1 MAWVSDTKF
10 KFMFI
15 DSFIGVPMS
24 VLCVVCGCFCD
35 GKMCLKLWY
44 VSLGLYRKLPPL
56 LHRSLGQ
63 CGICRP
69 HRQSSGLESHSL

>member
-15 DSFIGVPMS
+15 DSFIGMPTS
-24 VLCVVCGCFCD
+24 VLCVVYGCFCD
-35 GKMCLKLWY
+35 GKMRPEVWY

-56 LHRSLGQ
+56 LR
-63 CGICRP
+63 
-69 HRQSSGLESHSL
+69 